1 MLKINQGE
9 IQDGKS
15 YELSWGPGTL
25 ANERTGTGLWDQSE
39 APGKLESWCFLRR
52 EKWVSTSQFVIVAG
66 KYEEGLESWARSRS
80 KPRCSK
86 PRRGSDHRGEKNW
99 ESFSQVIREFVVG
112 QRFIFPRKIGG
123 GGQMSPGLNRR
134 CWKFLLLRLKTLTII
149 NPTPSLNYQQL
160 VQKGKINIYIY
171 RTRVRRQT
179 IKMEIGWRRLSLPGL
194 FQVQ

>member
-1 MLKINQGE
+1 MGVENDAATQELWKQSEGSRKCWKQIKGRSKT
-9 IQDGKS
+9 GKVS
-15 YELSWGPGTL
+15 NYLEDWEQKPMRGLGHS
-25 ANERTGTGLWDQSE
+25 GTGPCGQSE

-112 QRFIFPRKIGG
+112 QRFIFPRKSVLGV
-123 GGQMSPGLNRR
+123 R
-134 CWKFLLLRLKTLTII
+134 CH
-149 NPTPSLNYQQL
+149 Q
-160 VQKGKINIYIY
+160 G
-171 RTRVRRQT
+171 
-179 IKMEIGWRRLSLPGL
+179 
-194 FQVQ
+194 